1 MEELFSIIPDLP
13 GVRVFCFGEERHTP
27 ALAKYC
33 EEKGHYLEIVVFD
46 DDTNEALGELAAKVR
61 RIDEAKERYNL
72 RSMLFDT
79 VFVPIDIEKLAD
91 KEQFFR
97 KIYRM
102 MKNAGDLIVLISP
115 SKNEE
120 MEAFLQK
127 LNYVAI
133 NPIELHSGLIAMTA
147 KKMHGWTKV

>member
-1 MEELFSIIPDLP
+1 
-13 GVRVFCFGEERHTP
+13 
-27 ALAKYC
+27 
-33 EEKGHYLEIVVFD
+33 
-46 DDTNEALGELAAKVR
+46 
-61 RIDEAKERYNL
+61 
-72 RSMLFDT
+72 
-79 VFVPIDIEKLAD
+79 
-91 KEQFFR
+91 
-97 KIYRM
+97 